1 VEIVLIERKKMM
13 KLKLSFI
20 LLLGTVIALGSV
32 SAYAAAGAVYT
43 MSNSSTANT
52 ILRFNRSPDGQLS
65 PAGVFLTGGRG
76 TGGGLGNQGA
86 LAIDDEKG
94 FLFAV
99 NPGSNN
105 ISVFRITEDG
115 LQLEDVAGSNG
126 SRPISI
132 TVNHKFLYVLNN
144 GGAVGGSDSI
154 AGFKI
159 DKNGHLSSIVSGIP
173 LTAPSVGPAQI
184 GFNADGD
191 VLIVTEKNTN
201 KIDLFSVDD
210 EGVASGPQVVAS
222 AGNTP
227 FGFAF
232 GKRDQVFVSDAFGGA
247 ANAGAVSS
255 YKVTGGQG
263 LETIEPAANDKQSA
277 PCWVVVT
284 NDGRFTYTT
293 NTGSG
298 TISGYGIGFDG
309 SLRLLNEN
317 GQTADTGKGSTP
329 IDAALSNNSRFL
341 YVLTP
346 GSQSIQGFDIA
357 SDGNLSPISQAS
369 DIPSSAN
376 GLVAR

>member
-13 KLKLSFI
+13 KLKLSI
-20 LLLGTVIALGSV
+20 TLLLGTVIGLGSV
-32 SAYAAAGAVYT
+32 SGYAAAGAVYT
-43 MSNSSTANT
+43 MSNSSTANA
-52 ILRFNRSPDGQLS
+52 ILLFNRSAGGQLS
-65 PAGVFLTGGRG
+65 PAGIFPTGGRG
-76 TGGGLGNQGA
+76 TGGGLGNQGG

-94 FLFAV
+94 LLFAV
-99 NPGSNN
+99 NAGSNN

-126 SRPISI
+126 SRPISV
-132 TVNHKFLYVLNN
+132 TVNRKFLYVLNN

-159 DKNGHLSSIVSGIP
+159 GKNGELSSIISGIP
-173 LTAPSVGPAQI
+173 LSAPSVGPAQI
-184 GFNADGD
+184 GFNASGD

-201 KIDLFSVDD
+201 KIDLFSVDE
-210 EGVASGPQVVAS
+210 EGVASGPRVVAS

-247 ANAGAVSS
+247 ASAGAVSS
-255 YKVTGGQG
+255 YKVTEQG
-263 LETIEPAANDKQSA
+263 LETIVPAAIDKQSA

-284 NDGRFTYTT
+284 NDSRFTYTT

-309 SLRLLNEN
+309 SLGLLSED

-329 IDAALSNNSRFL
+329 VDAALTNNSRFL
-341 YVLTP
+341 YVLTS

-357 SDGNLSPISQAS
+357 SDGALSPISQAS
-369 DIPSSAN
+369 SIPSSAN

>member
-1 VEIVLIERKKMM
+1 VEIVLTERKKTM
-13 KLKLSFI
+13 KLKLSVT
-20 LLLGTVIALGSV
+20 LLGTVIALGSV
-32 SAYAAAGAVYT
+32 SRYAVAGAVYT
-43 MSNSSTANT
+43 MSNSSTANAV
-52 ILRFNRSPDGQLS
+52 LLFNRSSDGQLS
-65 PAGVFLTGGRG
+65 PAGIFPTGGRG
-76 TGGGLGNQGA
+76 SGGGLGNQGG

-94 FLFAV
+94 LLFAV
-99 NPGSNN
+99 NAGSNS

-115 LQLEDVAGSNG
+115 LQLENVAGSNG
-126 SRPISI
+126 IRPISV
-132 TVNHKFLYVLNN
+132 TVNHKILYVLNN
-144 GGAVGGSDSI
+144 GAAVGGSDSI

-159 DKNGHLSSIVSGIP
+159 GKNGELSSIISEIS
-173 LTAPSVGPAQI
+173 LSAPSVGPAQI

-191 VLIVTEKNTN
+191 VLMVTEKNTN
-201 KIDLFSVDD
+201 KIDLFSVDNV
-210 EGVASGPQVVAS
+210 GVASGPQVVAS

-255 YKVTGGQG
+255 YKVTGEQG
-263 LETIEPAANDKQSA
+263 LETIVPVANDKQSA

-298 TISGYGIGFDG
+298 TISGYRIGFDG
-309 SLRLLNEN
+309 SLRLLNED
-317 GQTADTGKGSTP
+317 GETAETGKGSTP
-329 IDAALSNNSRFL
+329 IDAALTNNSRFL

-357 SDGNLSPISQAS
+357 SDGALSPITQAS
-369 DIPSSAN
+369 GIPSSAN